1 MTPAIVTTRL
11 EAALNHYLRLDP
23 DSLPRL
29 ARLEG
34 KVIAVEWV
42 GLGQCCYLRADAGR
56 IQVMNHH
63 EEEPSVWI
71 RGTPLALF
79 RQWRGVSG
87 EARDLV
93 IEGDTAVAAQLR
105 ALLARLDVD
114 WEEQL
119 ARRVGDITAHQL
131 GNFWRGLQG
140 WKRRTSDVLARDGAE
155 YLQQELR
162 ALPPPH
168 AVEHFL
174 SAVDT
179 LREDADRL
187 AARVE
192 RLRRHLAGVGPT

>member
-1 MTPAIVTTRL
+1 MTPAIIATRL
-11 EAALNHYLRLDP
+11 ESALNHYLRLDP

-34 KVIAVEWV
+34 KVVAVELV
-42 GLGQCCYLRADAGR
+42 GFGQCFYMLASAGR
-56 IQVMNHH
+56 IRVTSRH
-63 EEEPSVWI
+63 EGEPSVWI

-79 RQWRGVSG
+79 QQWRDVAGDG
-87 EARDLV
+87 RDLI

-105 ALLARLDVD
+105 ALLARLDID

-119 ARRVGDITAHQL
+119 ARRAGDAVAHQL
-131 GNFWRGLQG
+131 GNFWRGLRG
-140 WKRRTSDVLARDGAE
+140 WKRRTSAVLARDGAE

-168 AVEHFL
+168 AVERFL

-192 RLRRHLAGVGPT
+192 RLRRHVAGDPL